1 MTKAIK
7 CAIVG
12 LDTSHATEFPKFIQ
26 DPAMEKEFRV
36 TSMKVTRNLRFE
48 TPFQKKEGLDKRQ
61 AYLES
66 IGIKVTE
73 NFEKAVADCD
83 AIFIEINDPTLHL
96 EYFRKCAPLGKP
108 IFLDKPFADTLENAA
123 EILKIAKENKVR
135 FFTASSLR
143 YDANIVK
150 AHEEMPEIEQGITWG
165 PLGMAPAGSSIVWYG
180 VHTFEMLEKIM
191 GTGAIEVTS
200 VPDRQGVVCTVTYG
214 DGRRGTV
221 QLTSGNYSYGGV
233 LRKGGE
239 NRLFTYVGGKHL
251 YHNLVEDIGN
261 FFRGKSEGVPVNE
274 SFEIMAML
282 EAAELSLKYGR
293 PMPVYQFPK
302 L

>member
-1 MTKAIK
+1 MAKKIK

-12 LDTSHATEFPKFIQ
+12 LDTSHATEFPKFMQ
-26 DPAMEKEFRV
+26 DPAMEKEYRV
-36 TSMKVTRNLRFE
+36 TTMKTTWDLRFE
-48 TPFQKKEGLDKRQ
+48 TPFQQKDGLDERQ

-73 NFEKAVADCD
+73 DFEKAVSDCD
-83 AIFIEINDPTLHL
+83 AILIEINDPTLHL

-108 IFLDKPFADTLENAA
+108 IFLDKPFADTLEHAE
-123 EILKIAKENKVR
+123 EILKIARENKVR

-143 YDANIVK
+143 YDANIVQ
-150 AHEEMPEIEQGITWG
+150 AHEEMPEIDQGITWG

-191 GTGAIEVTS
+191 GPGAIEVTS
-200 VPDRQGVVCTVTYG
+200 VPDRKGVACTVTYG

-221 QLTSGNYSYGGV
+221 LLTKGNYSYGGV

-239 NRLFTYVGGKHL
+239 NRMFTYVGGKHL

-261 FFRGKSEGVPVNE
+261 FFLGKSEGVPLNE

-282 EAAELSLKYGR
+282 EAAELSLKFGR

-302 L
+302 F